1 MKILIKTVTPHS
13 ASRPA
18 PISDMKVEPHQPEP
32 IGRTLQEGEQ
42 LLRSLFEFAPDAIA
56 VLDRGGQI
64 MHVNTQVERMF
75 GYLREELVG
84 QPVEMLMPERYRDRH
99 TKHRA
104 AYMAEPRTRPMGV
117 GLELYGRRKDGTE
130 FALDIMLSP
139 MQASEAGIVIAV
151 MRDITERKRAEQQIK
166 ESLKREA
173 LLRREIHHR
182 VKNNLQVISSLLFLQ
197 STHVTDPNTREI
209 LRESQGRARAIA
221 LIHEKLYQS
230 TDLTKIAFCDYV
242 RQLLGDLFHAYGV
255 SSEVVSLKIGAEGIF
270 LGIDAAIP
278 CGLILNELVTNALK
292 HGLPAGRKGAI
303 CIDIQPSGPGLL
315 TLSVRDDGVGLPED
329 FDLQTSRTLGL
340 KLVSDLTRQLG
351 GTLEL
356 ERNNGTAIKI
366 TFPEPTY
373 TEPSCSYV

>member
-1 MKILIKTVTPHS
+1 VADARWFSPHS

-18 PISDMKVEPHQPEP
+18 LISGMKVEPEHSGQ
-32 IGRTLQEGEQ
+32 TLRESEQ
-42 LLRSLFEFAPDAIA
+42 MLRSLFEFAPDAIA
-56 VLDRGGQI
+56 VLDRAGRI
-64 MHVNTQVERMF
+64 MRVNAQAERMF
-75 GYLREELVG
+75 GYPREELVG

-104 AYMAEPRTRPMGV
+104 GYMAEPRTRPMGV
-117 GLELYGRRKDGTE
+117 GLELNGRRKDGTE

-139 MQASEAGIVIAV
+139 MQATDAGIVIAV
-151 MRDITERKRAEQQIK
+151 VRDITDRKRAEQQIK

-221 LIHEKLYQS
+221 LIHEKLYHS
-230 TDLTKIAFCDYV
+230 ADLTKIAFCDYV
-242 RQLLGDLFHAYGV
+242 RQLMGDLFHAYGV
-255 SSEVVSLKIGAEGIF
+255 SPEAVSLKIYAQGIF

-278 CGLILNELVTNALK
+278 CGLILNELVSNALK

-303 CIDIQPSGPGLL
+303 CIDLQPSGPGLFM
-315 TLSVRDDGVGLPED
+315 LSVRDDGVGLPED
-329 FDLQTSRTLGL
+329 FDLQTTRTLGL
-340 KLVSDLTRQLG
+340 KLVSDLARQLDG
-351 GTLEL
+351 AVEL
-356 ERNNGTAIKI
+356 ERNNGTAVKI
-366 TFPEPTY
+366 TFAEPVY
-373 TEPSCSYV
+373 SEPS